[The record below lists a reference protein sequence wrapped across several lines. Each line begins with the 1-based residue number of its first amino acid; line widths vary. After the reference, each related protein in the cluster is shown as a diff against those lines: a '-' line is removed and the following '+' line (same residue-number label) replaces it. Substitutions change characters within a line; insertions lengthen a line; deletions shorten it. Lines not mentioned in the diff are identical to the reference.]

1 MALEFAC
8 KRVGVT
14 DCKHST
20 TAETNEELLAA
31 VAEHARTVHGVELNE
46 TLIDYALT
54 TVKETQ
60 F

>member
-14 DCKHST
+14 DCKHIA
-20 TAETNEELLAA
+20 TAESEEDLLAK
-31 VAEHARTVHGVELNE
+31 VAEHAKQEHGVELND

-54 TVKETQ
+54 TVRET
-60 F
+60 